1 MRRSAKLGL
10 YGVALLGL
18 IAGILSFTTSDRAIA
33 ISVDGKTN
41 TVHTTAATVRGVLHD
56 AKLKVGPHDV
66 VAPAP
71 AVKVHKGSVI
81 ELRRG
86 RLLHLNVD
94 GVSRDVWTTDTTVDQ
109 ALADL
114 GYGQGRTMGVSRSDR
129 LPLSPTELTLV
140 MPKQVTI
147 VADKKAVHVVTT
159 APTVQDAVQ
168 GAHLALASTD
178 RLTPAATV
186 KPTAGMTI
194 VLTRVRMKTVTG
206 TQAIP
211 YPTSSK
217 KDPSAYQGSTTVVK
231 PGKPG
236 KARVTFQLVY
246 VDGKL
251 SGKRVVTSTVLVKPV
266 TRIQKVGTKSVEA
279 AAASSPAAAQA
290 LGRTMAAAKGWG
302 SGQFSCLLS
311 LWTKESGWRVSA
323 ANPSGAY
330 GIPQALPGGKMASAG
345 PNWQSN
351 ARTQIAWGLGYIA
364 RVYGSPCA
372 AWGHSQATNWY

>member
-10 YGVALLGL
+10 YGFALAGL
-18 IAGILSFTTSDRAIA
+18 VTGTLSFTSSDRAIA
-33 ISVDGKTN
+33 VSVDGKTN
-41 TVHTTAATVRGVLHD
+41 TLHTTASTVSGVLHD
-56 AKLKVGPHDV
+56 AKLKVGAHDV

-71 AVKVHKGSVI
+71 SVKVHKGSVI

-86 RLLHLNVD
+86 RLLHLKVD

-114 GYGQGRTMGVSRSDR
+114 GYGEGRTTGVSRSDR
-129 LPLSPTELTLV
+129 LPLSPTELSLV
-140 MPKQVTI
+140 MPKQITI
-147 VADKKAVHVVTT
+147 VADKKTVHIVTT

-168 GAHLALASTD
+168 GAHLALATTD
-178 RLTPAATV
+178 RVTPAATV
-186 KPTAGMTI
+186 KPTTGMKI
-194 VLTRVRMKTVTG
+194 VVTRVRMKNVTG
-206 TQAIP
+206 VQTIP
-211 YPTSSK
+211 YPTTSK
-217 KDPSAYQGSTTVVK
+217 KDPSTYQGSTTVLK
-231 PGKPG
+231 AGRAG

-266 TRIQKVGTKSVEA
+266 TRVQKVGTKSVEA
-279 AAASSPAAAQA
+279 AAASNPDAARA

-302 SGQFSCLLS
+302 SEQFSCLQS
-311 LWTKESGWRVSA
+311 LWNKESGWRVSA

-330 GIPQALPGGKMASAG
+330 GIPQSLPGSKMATAG

-351 ARTQIAWGLGYIA
+351 ARTQIAWGLKYIGS
-364 RVYGSPCA
+364 VYGTPCA